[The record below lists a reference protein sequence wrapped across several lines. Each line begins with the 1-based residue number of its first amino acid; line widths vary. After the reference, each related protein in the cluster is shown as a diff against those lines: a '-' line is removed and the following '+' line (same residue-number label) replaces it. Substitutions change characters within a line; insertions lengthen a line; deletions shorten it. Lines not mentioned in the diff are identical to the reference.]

1 MDKLR
6 TEDFEVEDFEM
17 SEELEDWITD
27 EDLSPATQS
36 LDEYYPLCH
45 WCGAEMDNWF
55 ICRNCGRELIE

>member
-17 SEELEDWITD
+17 SEELEQ
-27 EDLSPATQS
+27 EVA
-36 LDEYYPLCH
+36 LDEYYAPCH
-45 WCGAEMDNWF
+45 WCGAELDNWF